1 MTKDDWKIYLD
12 SLILIGETLYV
23 NVSAYKQTGI
33 KYIEQ
38 TITVVWERSKIYLN
52 INLRTTIN

>member
-23 NVSAYKQTGI
+23 NVRAYKQTGI
-33 KYIEQ
+33 KYIEVNNV
-38 TITVVWERSKIYLN
+38 IV
-52 INLRTTIN
+52 

>member
-12 SLILIGETLYV
+12 SSILIGETLYV
-23 NVSAYKQTGI
+23 NVSTYKQTGI

-38 TITVVWERSKIYLN
+38 TITVV
-52 INLRTTIN
+52 